1 MLIQLFGSFIRIM
14 LTTLGF
20 TCIPIHHFAEFFCQ
34 LFPPL
39 TDIVTADET
48 AIQPGDYT
56 QVASTPL
63 TWAAGARTQTE
74 TVNVV
79 TQSDNGIEGVEY
91 FTATIS
97 TLTGGNA
104 AHLKSF
110 INPLYQFRRIVP
122 LVLMDT
128 RLGIIQYQ
136 ASMYKIG
143 VYINTF
149 IVIYAT

>member
-1 MLIQLFGSFIRIM
+1 MLIQLFGGFIRII

-20 TCIPIHHFAEFFCQ
+20 TYIPIYHFAEFFCQ
-34 LFPPL
+34 LFPPF
-39 TDIVTADET
+39 TDIVTTDQT

-97 TLTGGNA
+97 TLAGGNA
-104 AHLKSF
+104 PNGEIDTSRNTAQVFILDLSCKHNKHF
-110 INPLYQFRRIVP
+110 INSGELCHWF
-122 LVLMDT
+122 
-128 RLGIIQYQ
+128 
-136 ASMYKIG
+136 
-143 VYINTF
+143 
-149 IVIYAT
+149 